1 MNLYKNIKKN
11 LKEFQSL
18 KEWDSSKIL
27 DAAFKAS
34 DYYGE
39 DPDWNDVI
47 DTIIDKMP
55 KSKFKEYLKNNDMTE
70 EEFYDGLEFADY
82 DSVISGLENYLSEK
96 AIKDIVDNFKIE
108 DEENEE
114 DIKQDG
120 NKLSKKEVLKIAK
133 DKVDDL
139 VSQNKMIKEEDKYF
153 YIGESGYFKGL
164 KYEDE
169 VFNALIKN
177 FDREVIN
184 PLKKSGINISKSKTR
199 NDYGSYDIDYYVEDN
214 IFNIGLYPSMEAG
227 DIFDTMIESVYA
239 EDLPYVS
246 FN

>member
-55 KSKFKEYLKNNDMTE
+55 KSKLKEYLKNNNMTE

-96 AIKDIVDNFKIE
+96 DIKDIVDNFKIE

-114 DIKQDG
+114 DTKQDG
-120 NKLSKKEVLKIAK
+120 NKLSKKEILKIAK

-153 YIGESGYFKGL
+153 YIGESSYFKGL

-169 VFNALIKN
+169 VFNTLIKN

-227 DIFDTMIESVYA
+227 DIFDTMIEAVYA